1 MLTPANLKVIKFVS
15 YCCTS
20 DGEPIK
26 STGRDVCVLFNQT
39 QIDEKEVS
47 KLIDNGMYE
56 YDNRVVVL
64 NSSQLKY
71 LADKEL
77 TNE

>member
-1 MLTPANLKVIKFVS
+1 MLTPSNLKVIKFTS

-20 DGEPIK
+20 DGIPVEN
-26 STGRDVCVLFNQT
+26 TGRDVCVLFNKT

-56 YDNRVVVL
+56 YDDRVVIL
-64 NSSQLKY
+64 NSNQLKY
-71 LADKEL
+71 MGDKK
-77 TNE
+77 